1 MNIQNSNKARL
12 FTIIIGAVG
21 LAISNQA
28 QAACEYYRS
37 VACPLSYQ
45 CFGERYDLVTKDVF
59 YNQRWSCGSGYTDP
73 TYARARECNYT
84 HVSAN
89 AYRTS
94 QCGPFQMEPTKKLGK
109 PQVCNALP
117 CIGDGNRLDIPEGT
131 GWFKY

>member
-45 CFGERYDLVTKDVF
+45 CFGERYDLVTKMFFIIRDGLAVADI
-59 YNQRWSCGSGYTDP
+59 QILHTQERGS
-73 TYARARECNYT
+73 
-84 HVSAN
+84 VIIL
-89 AYRTS
+89 
-94 QCGPFQMEPTKKLGK
+94 M
-109 PQVCNALP
+109 
-117 CIGDGNRLDIPEGT
+117 
-131 GWFKY
+131 